1 MKKEFYKLSIVFTM
15 IVFAFALAFFLG
27 KEVTLS
33 GQQKS
38 KKKPPISPHT
48 PTALPENKISSED
61 FTDKQREKV
70 KEYKK
75 NLVQDEPS
83 EKENQLNK
91 KEKIKPTEV
100 KKEPQQKPKEI
111 YALFLAS
118 YKDKETATE
127 QSTQLKLR
135 FPKWKIFFKKEKEVY
150 KVYIG
155 PFKSKPSAENF
166 LKELQKKS

>member
-1 MKKEFYKLSIVFTM
+1 M
-15 IVFAFALAFFLG
+15 IIFAFALAFFLG

-38 KKKPPISPHT
+38 KKKSPRSFHPSPVPPDH
-48 PTALPENKISSED
+48 KISSED

-70 KEYKK
+70 NEYKK
-75 NLVQDEPS
+75 TLFQEEPEEPS
-83 EKENQLNK
+83 EKEIHSHNQEKREPPEIK
-91 KEKIKPTEV
+91 KEL
-100 KKEPQQKPKEI
+100 QKPKEV
-111 YALFLAS
+111 YVLFIAS

-135 FPKWKIFFKKEKEVY
+135 FPKWKIFFKKAKEVY

-155 PFKSKPSAENF
+155 PFKSKDSAENF
-166 LKELQKKS
+166 LIELQKKPEFSSIKLETI